1 MRLEDPVLTA
11 CWHPAALAR
20 DVTDRPYPVTVLGEK
35 LVLFRSGSGVHAL
48 KDLCIHRGVP
58 LSLGK
63 VDRGELVCAY
73 HGWRYDGGG
82 ACVCIPSLPP
92 RQPIPSKA
100 RAEAYRCREEGG
112 FVWVCL
118 GEAEPERLPLQGK
131 VDPALIPV
139 WMGPYPVQAAAPRVV
154 ENFLDVSHLMF
165 VHEGLL
171 GDSRHAEIN
180 DYGVHRREDALFTDE
195 IVVYQPDP
203 DGRGVGV
210 ESRYVYEIFGPTC
223 VKLVKRSSGSD
234 EEFHLFLI
242 VLPETATAC
251 TAFMLQ
257 LRNYSPNVPEQVFI
271 DFQNTLLAQDKVIV
285 EAQKPELLPLDLQAE
300 LHLRSDRVAI
310 AYRRMLRE
318 QGMTIGTE

>member
-1 MRLEDPVLTA
+1 MRLEDPALTA

-35 LVLFRSGSGVHAL
+35 LVLFRSGSGSGVHAL

-63 VDRGELVCAY
+63 VERVCAY
-73 HGWRYDGGG
+73 HGWRYDGAG

-92 RQPIPSKA
+92 RRPIPAKA
-100 RAEAYRCREEGG
+100 RAEAFRCREEHG
-112 FVWVCL
+112 FVWVCF
-118 GEAEPERLPLQGK
+118 GESEPEALPLQGK
-131 VDPALIPV
+131 VDPGLIPV
-139 WMGPYPVQAAAPRVV
+139 WMGPYPVRAAAPRVV

-180 DYGVHRREDALFTDE
+180 DYGVRRREGALCTDE
-195 IVVYQPDP
+195 IIVYQPDP
-203 DGRGVGV
+203 DGRGIGV
-210 ESRYVYEIFGPTC
+210 ESRYVYEIFSPTC

-242 VLPETATAC
+242 VLPEAETAC

-257 LRNYSPNVPEQVFI
+257 LRNYSPDVPEQVFI

-310 AYRRMLRE
+310 AYRRMLKE
-318 QGMTIGTE
+318 LGVTIGTE